1 MRKLAN
7 FRTIADSPPPG
18 AQAEYERWSLVFF
31 TRPTSSKVLRAL
43 VESSPI
49 IADAV
54 KKQPDRNFESGS
66 TAAEWLARRVR
77 NQRIN
82 NRRVRI
88 PLVRQLWWI

>member
-1 MRKLAN
+1 M
-7 FRTIADSPPPG
+7 SG
-18 AQAEYERWSLVFF
+18 G
-31 TRPTSSKVLRAL
+31 
-43 VESSPI
+43 PI

-54 KKQPDRNFESGS
+54 KKRPDKNFESGS

-88 PLVRQLWWI
+88 PLVRQLLCCDH

>member
-1 MRKLAN
+1 MLICHI
-7 FRTIADSPPPG
+7 TMVSPPPG

-49 IADAV
+49 IAEAV
-54 KKQPDRNFESGS
+54 RKQPGRNFETGC

-77 NQRIN
+77 NRRIN
-82 NRRVRI
+82 NRTG
-88 PLVRQLWWI
+88 PETWAAS